1 MTEIIKPI
9 LHVLANSHI
18 PLEYCISIL
27 FLSEQRPDKDI
38 PAVVTSENVNVN
50 PANIFHRRQKLLLAG
65 LGGIGRGGRS

>member
-1 MTEIIKPI
+1 MYC
-9 LHVLANSHI
+9 NSNI

-27 FLSEQRPDKDI
+27 FLWEQRPDKDI
-38 PAVVTSENVNVN
+38 PAVVTSENVNVI